1 MKFRQFEDGG
11 GMLMFNEEEVK
22 ILSEKKCL
30 TFDAEFFKHFKNE
43 LMGLVVNFERFNK
56 NKQHSKLT
64 TQREKE
70 IKAK

>member
-43 LMGLVVNFERFNK
+43 LMGTGRQILKDLIKIK
-56 NKQHSKLT
+56 N
-64 TQREKE
+64 TQN
-70 IKAK
+70 